1 MISIPTALI
10 PTTLEPEEEVLT
22 SGMMILIALS
32 RYASDIALEGGNVG
46 SRSKGIDEDDIGGK
60 SCLGAESLLY
70 EFSALFFFDNCPRH
84 FPFSLYICRHHLT
97 SVIP

>member
-70 EFSALFFFDNCPRH
+70 EFSALFFLTIALVIFL
-84 FPFSLYICRHHLT
+84 FPYIF
-97 SVIP
+97 VAII